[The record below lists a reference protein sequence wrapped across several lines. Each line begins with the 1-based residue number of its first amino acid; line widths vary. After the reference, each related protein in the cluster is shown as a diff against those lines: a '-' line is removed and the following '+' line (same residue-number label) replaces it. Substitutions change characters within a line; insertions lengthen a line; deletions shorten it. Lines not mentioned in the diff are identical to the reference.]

1 MSRTATSEDRTEPV
15 TRDDLEAKLR
25 ELKGEVDDTA
35 QAATGVVVAVA
46 AATVVGV
53 VAIAFLIGKRKG
65 RKKTTVVEIRRV

>member
-1 MSRTATSEDRTEPV
+1 MSRTAAEPDLADPV

-35 QAATGVVVAVA
+35 QAATGVAVAVA
-46 AATVVGV
+46 AAAVVGV
-53 VAIAFLIGKRKG
+53 VAIAFLIGKRRG

>member
-1 MSRTATSEDRTEPV
+1 
-15 TRDDLEAKLR
+15 
-25 ELKGEVDDTA
+25 VDDTA

-46 AATVVGV
+46 AVTVVGV

>member
-1 MSRTATSEDRTEPV
+1 MSRTAAETDLADPV

-35 QAATGVVVAVA
+35 QAAKGVVVAVA

-53 VAIAFLIGKRKG
+53 VAIAFLIGKRRG

>member
-46 AATVVGV
+46 AVAVVGM
-53 VAIAFLIGKRKG
+53 VAIAFLVGKRKG

>member
-35 QAATGVVVAVA
+35 QAATGVVVAVV

>member
-46 AATVVGV
+46 AVTVVGV

>member
-1 MSRTATSEDRTEPV
+1 MSRTAAETDLADPV

-35 QAATGVVVAVA
+35 QAATGVMVAVA

-53 VAIAFLIGKRKG
+53 VAIAFLIGKRRG